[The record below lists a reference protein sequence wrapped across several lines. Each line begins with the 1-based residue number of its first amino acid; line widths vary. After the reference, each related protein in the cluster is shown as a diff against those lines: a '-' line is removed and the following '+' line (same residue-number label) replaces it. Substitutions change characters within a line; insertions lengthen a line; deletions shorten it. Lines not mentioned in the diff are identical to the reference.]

1 MGIIRIFPESSLSFA
16 VKRRFRAKASFRLAS
31 MASFM
36 ALPHMMAA
44 AFWSVGMAW
53 A

>member
-1 MGIIRIFPESSLSFA
+1 MGITRIFSESALSFA
-16 VKRRFRAKASFRLAS
+16 VILRFRAKASFRLAS

-36 ALPHMMAA
+36 ALPHTMAA
-44 AFWSVGMAW
+44 ARWSVGMAW